1 MENELLNAARMD
13 GHSPE
18 KPAAPP
24 QIRAAAPADWPAL
37 RDLWRRSV
45 AATHDFVAPEDL
57 EAIEQALIPCYFPAM
72 QHIWMTTD
80 ADGQPLGFAGSRERQ
95 IEMLFVDP
103 PAFRRGVGAALLRHA
118 LAHLPPPDDAPARL
132 DVNEANA
139 AALRFYLAQGFTVAG
154 RSPLDGE
161 GRPYPLLHLEKR

>member
-57 EAIEQALIPCYFPAM
+57 EAIGRALVPDYFPAM
-72 QHIWMTTD
+72 RRLWLAED
-80 ADGQPLGFAGSRERQ
+80 AGGRLLGFAGSRERQ

-132 DVNEANA
+132 DVNESNEP
-139 AALRFYLAQGFTVAG
+139 ALRFYQAQGFTVAG